1 MTLQEHPR
9 WLAHHTDRTLPS
21 PAIVQLELTAACDLA
36 CVMCPLPHETR
47 HGTGGERFEVADLER
62 ERALF
67 AAAAGVE
74 LTGFGE
80 ILCHPH
86 LLDCLRWFRTLGLGV
101 AATSNGNRL
110 TDELTRAIVG
120 ENLLDVLCLSI
131 DAATPATYERIRRRG
146 DFAQLQRNVD
156 CWASRRGPGAPRLR
170 FSFAAMEPNIREL
183 PAFVRWAAQAGA
195 ERVIVQHIYEA
206 PHTQRWGLQHHREL
220 ARAVLAE
227 AGALADELGV
237 TLDGRNLAQQ
247 GAVGH
252 RPGLIKDCPFPWA
265 HTFIKANRRVAACAM
280 VWEDL
285 DLGDLRDGFTPVWR
299 GNAYTEFRRAM
310 AGATPPAPCVRC
322 QYFGWREP
330 TPLAELSSATS
341 MEPAQRGRLGWQWH
355 GVEREPHGRA
365 FRWSL
370 ARSSLFLHPH
380 GRTMLQLDAQVDPRG
395 PFMRGV
401 VRLGERAIAFD
412 SHDLWGQPLRLPL
425 GRLPDEPQRVEISLE
440 KTWNPGVDAAIAGL
454 RRLGLLVYSA
464 EMTGAEDE
472 LLPRVDAADR
482 TGQLG
487 RGWLAVE
494 TVAGREARWL
504 RERADLLLGGS
515 GKSLLVQALVPV
527 GLNARTLA
535 VSCDDIALGARV
547 IPADGRWHDCR
558 FAVDAPPIAPARI
571 TLGVAEAAPAPHDTA
586 AHPRLFG
593 ALAAAVGWAD

>member
-1 MTLQEHPR
+1 MTLQEHPQ
-9 WLAHHTDRTLPS
+9 WLAHHTDRTLPT

-146 DFAQLQRNVD
+146 DFAQLRRNVD

-206 PHTQRWGLQHHREL
+206 PHTQGWGLQHHREL

-247 GAVGH
+247 GAAGH

-265 HTFIKANRRVAACAM
+265 HTFVKANRRVAACAM

-330 TPLAELSSATS
+330 TPLAELSPATS

-355 GVEREPHGRA
+355 GAERDPHGRA

-412 SHDLWGQPLRLPL
+412 SHDLWGQPLRLPF

-454 RRLGLLVYSA
+454 RRLGLLVYGA

-472 LLPRVDAADR
+472 LVPRVDAADR

-515 GKSLLVQALVPV
+515 GKALLVQVLVPV
-527 GLNARTLA
+527 GLNARTLSL
-535 VSCDDIALGARV
+535 SCDDRELGEQA

-586 AHPRLFG
+586 ERPRLFG
-593 ALAAAVGWAD
+593 ALVAAVGWAD